1 MQSDEEILS
10 FVRSDSESVYHPVG
24 TCKMGQDDM
33 AVVDERLRVRGIEG
47 LRIADASIIPNITSG
62 NTHGPAVMIAEKCAD
77 MLLQDA
83 GVRVTLPEGLDN
95 PEPSTTPSPTLTAVA
110 ANG

>member
-1 MQSDEEILS
+1 MGSGHEKRIWIDHIRMKKECAQCSSDEI
-10 FVRSDSESVYHPVG
+10 
-24 TCKMGQDDM
+24 
-33 AVVDERLRVRGIEG
+33 IEG
-47 LRIADASIIPNITSG
+47 LRVADASIIPNITSG

-83 GVRVTLPEGLDN
+83 GVRVTLPEGLDS
-95 PEPSTTPSPTLTAVA
+95 PEPSEAPSPTLTAVA